1 MGRVE
6 CGDACHGVVLI
17 GMLPGPGQPSS
28 SRQLVAEKNGDE
40 EDTTTLG
47 GGAQGGEPNLD
58 MWATVLIQ
66 A

>member
-28 SRQLVAEKNGDE
+28 SQQLVAEKNGD

-47 GGAQGGEPNLD
+47 GGAQVGELNPD

>member
-40 EDTTTLG
+40 DTTLG
-47 GGAQGGEPNLD
+47 GGAQVGELNPD